1 MFKVKNKMLP
11 NHLTEIF
18 TNTNPIHNH
27 KTRNSDFNFALP
39 TPKTNSM
46 KKAFAYRGAEAW
58 NNLSTAA
65 MKSLKVSLAL
75 KPK

>member
-1 MFKVKNKMLP
+1 MTYAKNKQY
-11 NHLTEIF
+11 E
-18 TNTNPIHNH
+18 
-27 KTRNSDFNFALP
+27 
-39 TPKTNSM
+39 
-46 KKAFAYRGAEAW
+46 KAFAYRGAEAW